1 VSSHHIIREN
11 QEPALL
17 ILDWI
22 PSHQTIIEQLLEWS
36 PMVILSYGVLT
47 TLTHVHFKVDAVL
60 LPADK
65 TPEDAAHYLPQAS
78 VVLLP
83 VHDSEISTAFTYLRQ
98 KRQSNVSIFSV
109 HDDRMHQLNDSSIHT
124 ILYTPVARWMYRH
137 NLKFRKWLPQNSRLI
152 FYPSGIT
159 FSQVVNLTPE
169 GFVKQDGQVILQ
181 SATPFWLGEPFDQV
195 ANTAFNPYSNP

>member
-22 PSHQTIIEQLLEWS
+22 PSHQAIVEQLLEWS

-47 TLTHVHFKVDAVL
+47 TLTHVNFKVDAVL

-78 VVLLP
+78 VILLP
-83 VHDSEISTAFTYLRQ
+83 VQDSEISTAFAYLRQ
-98 KRQSNVSIFSV
+98 KRQSNISIFSA

-124 ILYTPVARWMYRH
+124 IFYTPVARWMYRN
-137 NLKFRKWLPQNSRLI
+137 NLEFRKWLPQNSQLI
-152 FYPSGIT
+152 FYPSSIA
-159 FSQVVNLTPE
+159 FSEVVNLTRE
-169 GFVKQDGQVILQ
+169 GLVKQDGQVILK
-181 SATPFWLGEPFDQV
+181 SATPFWLGEPFE
-195 ANTAFNPYSNP
+195 